1 MAGTNGGGS
10 RPPDHQ
16 RESAR
21 SLLESVVK
29 RVAPDA
35 TVPLRSTDYG
45 PEDGSLGFSYR
56 DGSLMVE
63 YQTRVNAADTLP
75 ETTGVADGLVE
86 LTDHTSLSAAGD
98 PYDAVE
104 RSVIEDITETV
115 PAVPDATALEPVTAW
130 PVAGDPGLY
139 RVGFEAGSVEFL
151 YAVAFRIPPSALE

>member
-1 MAGTNGGGS
+1 MADANGEKS
-10 RPPDHQ
+10 RLPNHQ

-21 SLLESVVK
+21 SLLESVVE
-29 RVAPDA
+29 RTAPGA
-35 TVPLRSTDYG
+35 TVPFRDTNYG
-45 PEDGSLGFSYR
+45 PENGSLGFSYR

-63 YQTRVNAADTLP
+63 YQANVNAADSLP
-75 ETTGVADGLVE
+75 ETTGTGGGLVE
-86 LTDHTSLSAAGD
+86 LADHTPLSAAGD

-104 RSVIEDITETV
+104 RSVIEDVTETV

-139 RVGFEAGSVEFL
+139 RVGFEASSVEFL

>member
-1 MAGTNGGGS
+1 MADTNGGGS

-21 SLLESVVK
+21 SLLESVVG
-29 RVAPDA
+29 RVAPGA
-35 TVPLRSTDYG
+35 TVPFRDTDYG
-45 PEDGSLGFSYR
+45 PGNGSLGFSYR

-63 YQTRVNAADTLP
+63 YQARVNAADTLP
-75 ETTGVADGLVE
+75 ETTGVTDGLVE
-86 LTDHTSLSAAGD
+86 LTDHAPLSAAGD

-104 RSVIEDITETV
+104 RSVIEDVTETV
-115 PAVPDATALEPVTAW
+115 PTVPDAAALEPVTAW

-139 RVGFEAGSVEFL
+139 RVGFEANSVEFL

>member
-1 MAGTNGGGS
+1 MADVNGARS
-10 RPPDHQ
+10 RPSAHQ

-21 SLLESVVK
+21 SLLESVIE
-29 RVAPDA
+29 RVAPGA
-35 TVPLRSTDYG
+35 TVPFRSTDYG
-45 PEDGSLGFSYR
+45 PGNGSLGFSYR

-63 YQTRVNAADTLP
+63 YQAGVNAAGSVP

-86 LTDHTSLSAAGD
+86 LTDHAPLSAAGD

-104 RSVIEDITETV
+104 RSVIEDVTETV
-115 PAVPDATALEPVTAW
+115 PTVPDAAALEPVTAW